1 MQTLSS
7 DGTQKMCPSSAEK
20 VIYIGRTEYT
30 INMFDSKTGSKRY
43 GTYGCQGLTVISLLS
58 NWIGL
63 LANRTRSL
71 MTLLMSCRWNA
82 TFMDYSSH
90 VGEVKE
96 YG

>member
-43 GTYGCQGLTVISLLS
+43 GNYGFYSVKLD
-58 NWIGL
+58 WIV
-63 LANRTRSL
+63 S
-71 MTLLMSCRWNA
+71 
-82 TFMDYSSH
+82 
-90 VGEVKE
+90 
-96 YG
+96 

>member
-43 GTYGCQGLTVISLLS
+43 GNYGCYSAEFDWIIS
-58 NWIGL
+58 
-63 LANRTRSL
+63 
-71 MTLLMSCRWNA
+71 
-82 TFMDYSSH
+82 
-90 VGEVKE
+90 
-96 YG
+96 

>member
-43 GTYGCQGLTVISLLS
+43 GTYGCQGLNFPFVKLDWIVSL
-58 NWIGL
+58 
-63 LANRTRSL
+63 
-71 MTLLMSCRWNA
+71 
-82 TFMDYSSH
+82 
-90 VGEVKE
+90 
-96 YG
+96 